1 MEPININT
9 ISSKQCVRSFVL
21 TALGLEYT
29 TMTKSKINRFRRQLL
44 SVAGA
49 ASIVPPLAWAA
60 TLLPTPR
67 QSTGP
72 FYPEHLPLDDDNDLT
87 RVAGHNGLAQGQS
100 TDLMGRVIDT
110 NGRPLTSVR
119 IEIWQCDANGRY
131 HHPRD
136 TRQVPLD
143 KNFQGHGHTI
153 TDTEGNYRFRTIL
166 PVQYPGRTPHIH
178 TAVFPS
184 GHKPLV
190 TQIYIKDEP
199 RNAQDFLFNRIP
211 VEQRPLVMA
220 EFKPASGG
228 DAQFVA
234 QFNLVIGATPQ
245 QA

>member
-1 MEPININT
+1 
-9 ISSKQCVRSFVL
+9 
-21 TALGLEYT
+21 
-29 TMTKSKINRFRRQLL
+29 MTKSTINRLRRKLL
-44 SVAGA
+44 TVAGVA
-49 ASIVPPLAWAA
+49 GVAPHLAWAA
-60 TLLPTPR
+60 TLSPTPR

-72 FYPEHLPLDDDNDLT
+72 FYPKQLPLDDDNDLT
-87 RVAGHNGLAQGQS
+87 RVAGRNGLAQGQS
-100 TDLMGRVIDT
+100 TDLTGRVVDT
-110 NGRPLTSVR
+110 NGRPLTGVR

-136 TRQVPLD
+136 TRQVALD
-143 KNFQGHGHTI
+143 ENFQGHGHAI
-153 TDTEGNYRFRTIL
+153 TGAEGNYRFRTIL

-178 TAVFPS
+178 TAVFPP
-184 GHKPLV
+184 GHNPLV

-220 EFKPASGG
+220 EFKPTSGG
-228 DAQFVA
+228 DTEFVA